1 MPLLTVTNLDIVLT
15 QKDADFI
22 ANAIRSQIKDLQEA
36 YEEALREGNK
46 RSEFCMNL
54 VNSIENEIGISED
67 SLKAKSELEQI
78 KNNAVKGL
86 VEKYETKLTTYYK
99 VLQLVMCGS
108 ES

>member
-1 MPLLTVTNLDIVLT
+1 MNIVLT

-54 VNSIENEIGISED
+54 VNSIENEIGVSED

-86 VEKYETKLTTYYK
+86 VDKYEKKLSTYYK
-99 VLQLVMCGS
+99 ILQLVMCGS